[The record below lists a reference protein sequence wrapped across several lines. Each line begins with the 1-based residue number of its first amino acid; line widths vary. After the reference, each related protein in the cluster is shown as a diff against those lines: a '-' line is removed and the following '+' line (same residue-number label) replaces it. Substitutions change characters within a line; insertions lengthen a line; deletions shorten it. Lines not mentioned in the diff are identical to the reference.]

1 MDHKQINDKKKNKRT
16 RQKNERGDRKE
27 ESNDSPEIPD
37 RKKTSDIPGLP
48 SAWKVLRATH
58 FPQGCQKRNNNNN
71 SYITLYFVKIYELAA
86 LYIINIHMTIQKAQV
101 P

>member
-16 RQKNERGDRKE
+16 RQKNKRGDRRE

-48 SAWKVLRATH
+48 SGWQVLWATH
-58 FPQGCQKRNNNNN
+58 FPQGRQKRNNN
-71 SYITLYFVKIYELAA
+71 SYIMLYFVKIYELAA
-86 LYIINIHMTIQKAQV
+86 LYIINIHIHMTIQKAQV
-101 P
+101 L